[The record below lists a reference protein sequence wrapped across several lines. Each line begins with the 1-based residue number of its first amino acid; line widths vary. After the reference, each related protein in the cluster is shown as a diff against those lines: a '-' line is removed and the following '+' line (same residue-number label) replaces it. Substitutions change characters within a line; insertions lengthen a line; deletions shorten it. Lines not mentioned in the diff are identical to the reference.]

1 MEKTSGS
8 IFDAPAFQTTQS
20 NDVIESKGITVWAVA
35 ALVVAALSLLAF
47 VHLAFLALS
56 VIAILFSLVAFL
68 TIWKGGG
75 EVAGKR
81 LAIVALALATLTAI
95 GGPVRRV
102 VYRIAFERQ
111 AAEFCEVWFDA
122 AKRGDVC
129 QIRQM
134 TQPHWRRATIAT
146 HKDEVDYFVR
156 DKMGDEEPHYKTH
169 AFLANS
175 TLLTLAKLGDRAK
188 HSFYCAPSTWLTSS
202 IETTERIYAVTV
214 EPDPAKPD
222 DKKQTFFLSIV
233 CTRDYGKT
241 EEGERL
247 VGWKTN
253 DADLEPLKLD
263 KTGAPIYRQEDM

>member
-1 MEKTSGS
+1 MANKTLEKTSGS

-122 AKRGDVC
+122 AKRGRLPNTSNDATPLASRHDRDA
-129 QIRQM
+129 QRRGRLLRSRQNGG
-134 TQPHWRRATIAT
+134 RRA
-146 HKDEVDYFVR
+146 
-156 DKMGDEEPHYKTH
+156 
-169 AFLANS
+169 
-175 TLLTLAKLGDRAK
+175 
-188 HSFYCAPSTWLTSS
+188 
-202 IETTERIYAVTV
+202 
-214 EPDPAKPD
+214 
-222 DKKQTFFLSIV
+222 
-233 CTRDYGKT
+233 
-241 EEGERL
+241 
-247 VGWKTN
+247 
-253 DADLEPLKLD
+253 PL
-263 KTGAPIYRQEDM
+263 